1 MDRNLIGKPEN
12 PAKTFLARYKYLC
25 IQQESLQ
32 RSIQAAQDRALS
44 CTVRLKLIH
53 TQGGGGAYD
62 KMAEDVAGKL
72 DAEEQLEADLE
83 VISKALAEIRA
94 AINSLQSEAQKT
106 VLTLRYIECLDWQ
119 KVSERIGYESAQT
132 FVLHG
137 RALRNVM
144 KWMEKDKEEQK
155 EHSKS

>member
-62 KMAEDVAGKL
+62 KMAEDIAGKL

-83 VISKALAEIRA
+83 VISNALAEIRA

-106 VLTLRYIECLDWQ
+106 VLTLRYIECLEWH
-119 KVSERIGYESAQT
+119 KVAVRIGYTEAGVY
-132 FVLHG
+132 VLHG
-137 RALRNVM
+137 RALRNVL
-144 KWMEKDKEEQK
+144 KWMEKNEI
-155 EHSKS
+155 

>member
-1 MDRNLIGKPEN
+1 MDRNLIPRPEN
-12 PAKTFLARYKYLC
+12 PAKAFLSRYKYLC

-44 CTVRLKLIH
+44 CTVRLKPIH

-62 KMAEDVAGKL
+62 RLAEDIAGKL
-72 DAEEQLEADLE
+72 DAEEQLALDLDE
-83 VISKALAEIRA
+83 ISKALADIRA

-106 VLTLRYIECLDWQ
+106 VLTLRYIECLEWGDVQ
-119 KVSERIGYESAQT
+119 EKMGYERTQT
-132 FVLHG
+132 YIIHG

-144 KWMEKDKEEQK
+144 KWMEAKG
-155 EHSKS
+155 

>member
-1 MDRNLIGKPEN
+1 MDRNLIGKPDN
-12 PAKTFLARYKYLC
+12 PAKTFLSRYKYLC

-106 VLTLRYIECLDWQ
+106 VLTLRYIECLDWPDVQ
-119 KVSERIGYESAQT
+119 DKMGYERTQT
-132 FVLHG
+132 YIIHG
-137 RALRNVM
+137 RALRNVL
-144 KWMEKDKEEQK
+144 KWMEENKA
-155 EHSKS
+155 

>member
-1 MDRNLIGKPEN
+1 MDRNLIGKPDN
-12 PAKTFLARYKYLC
+12 PAKTFLSRYKYLC

-44 CTVRLKLIH
+44 CTVRLKPIH

-106 VLTLRYIECLDWQ
+106 VLTLRYIECLDWPDVQ
-119 KVSERIGYESAQT
+119 DKMGYERTQT
-132 FVLHG
+132 YIIHG

-144 KWMEKDKEEQK
+144 KWMEEKKA
-155 EHSKS
+155 

>member
-1 MDRNLIGKPEN
+1 MNAMDRNLIRRPEN
-12 PAKTFLARYKYLC
+12 PAKAFLSRYKYLC

-44 CTVRLKLIH
+44 CTVRLKPIH

-62 KMAEDVAGKL
+62 RLAEDIASKL
-72 DAEEQLEADLE
+72 DAEEQLSLDLGE
-83 VISKALAEIRA
+83 ISKALADIRA

-106 VLTLRYIECLDWQ
+106 VLMLRYIEGLDWQ
-119 KVSERIGYESAQT
+119 DVQEKIGYERAQT
-132 FVLHG
+132 YIIHG

-144 KWMEKDKEEQK
+144 KWMEVKR
-155 EHSKS
+155 

>member
-1 MDRNLIGKPEN
+1 MDRNLIGKPDN
-12 PAKTFLARYKYLC
+12 PAKTFLSRYKYLC

-44 CTVRLKLIH
+44 CTVRLKPIH

-72 DAEEQLEADLE
+72 DAEEQLEADLG
-83 VISKALAEIRA
+83 VIRKTLAEIRA

-106 VLTLRYIECLDWQ
+106 VLTLRYIEGLEWPDVQ
-119 KVSERIGYESAQT
+119 DKMGYERTQT
-132 FVLHG
+132 YIIHG
-137 RALRNVM
+137 RALRNVL
-144 KWMEKDKEEQK
+144 KWMEEKKA
-155 EHSKS
+155 

>member
-1 MDRNLIGKPEN
+1 MNAMDRNLIRRPEN
-12 PAKTFLARYKYLC
+12 PAKAFLSRYKYLC

-44 CTVRLKLIH
+44 CTVRLKPIH

-72 DAEEQLEADLE
+72 DAEEQLALDLGE
-83 VISKALAEIRA
+83 ISKALSDIRA

-106 VLTLRYIECLDWQ
+106 VLTLRYIECLDWPDVQ
-119 KVSERIGYESAQT
+119 DKMGYEKTQT
-132 FVLHG
+132 YIIHG

-144 KWMEKDKEEQK
+144 KWMEGNKW
-155 EHSKS
+155 

>member
-1 MDRNLIGKPEN
+1 MNAMDRNLIRRPEN
-12 PAKTFLARYKYLC
+12 PAKSFLSRYKYLC

-44 CTVRLKLIH
+44 CTMRLKPIH

-62 KMAEDVAGKL
+62 RLAEDVAGKL
-72 DAEEQLEADLE
+72 DAEEQLVLDLGE
-83 VISKALAEIRA
+83 ISKALADIRA

-106 VLTLRYIECLDWQ
+106 VLTLRYIECLEWGDVQ
-119 KVSERIGYESAQT
+119 EKMGYERTQT
-132 FVLHG
+132 YIIHG

-144 KWMEKDKEEQK
+144 KWMETKG
-155 EHSKS
+155 